1 MKRFPLRGEIEVV
14 GSFDRWSDIGSVNM
28 AVLLSSLV
36 SSNVHSKFDRR
47 GDSWNKCVHACVCMC
62 ERVGAREREKRTK
75 LTSKR
80 KCIEIFAKG
89 ASA

>member
-14 GSFDRWSDIGSVNM
+14 GSFDRWSGIGSVNM

-47 GDSWNKCVHACVCMC
+47 GDSWNKCVHA
-62 ERVGAREREKRTK
+62 
-75 LTSKR
+75 
-80 KCIEIFAKG
+80 
-89 ASA
+89 